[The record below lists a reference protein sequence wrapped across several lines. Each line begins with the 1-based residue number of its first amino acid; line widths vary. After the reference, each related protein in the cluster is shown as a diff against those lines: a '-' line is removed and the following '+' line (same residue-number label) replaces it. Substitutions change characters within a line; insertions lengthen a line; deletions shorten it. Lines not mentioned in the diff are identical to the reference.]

1 MDVKLAPNQDGVTVE
16 LNLVGVSPHH
26 ARQSAEFTVAVALKG
41 LRELVGR
48 KVHPTKVAFA
58 HARNTHIREFE
69 RFFGIPVEFG
79 ATSDHVSM
87 SRETLA
93 LPLVTGDLL
102 ETLWSI
108 CDEPQASATRPR
120 RR

>member
-93 LPLVTGDLL
+93 LPLVTGDPHLL
-102 ETLWSI
+102 ETLRSI
-108 CDEPQASATRPR
+108 CD
-120 RR
+120 